1 MKKFFLSIL
10 IFSFFLFP
18 GFVFSKTNNQISNQN
33 QIKVQNEG
41 EEAQIQLENQQEQ
54 QTQQEG
60 SVEEKPN
67 ARSETAREHMSIVA
81 QKAEEFLAEEREGGI
96 GEKIREVAQNQN
108 QIQEKIGEQFQ
119 KLEQRTGFLRRI
131 LGPSRKAIKNLNQQ
145 MEQNRLQIEKLE
157 EAKQEALRLSEKAL
171 IQEMIEGLNETNNFI
186 HQEIAKEERILG
198 IIGMILSL
206 FKTNSEQEQ

>member
-1 MKKFFLSIL
+1 MKKFFLSVL

-18 GFVFSKTNNQISNQN
+18 GLVLAKTNNQISNQN
-33 QIKVQNEG
+33 QIKVKNEG
-41 EEAQIQLENQQEQ
+41 EETQIQLENQQEQ

-96 GEKIREVAQNQN
+96 GEKIREVAQNQI
-108 QIQEKIGEQFQ
+108 QIQEKVGEQFQ

-145 MEQNRLQIEKLE
+145 MQENQLQIRKLE

-171 IQEMIEGLNETNNFI
+171 IQGMIEGLNETNDFI
-186 HQEIAKEERILG
+186 YQEIAEEERIPG
-198 IIGMILSL
+198 IIGMILSF